1 LEDQELGVRVIE
13 IKFFPQK
20 RRLFMNV
27 MKRKLA
33 VLTLLLIGSAAM
45 AQTKFPEGPI
55 KMVVP
60 FAPGGGVD
68 SAARLL
74 AKQLGSNLNVP
85 VVVEN
90 KPGANGSVGGKFV
103 QTANADG
110 LTLLFSASTHVLAK
124 QVMATPPYDPQSDF
138 AAVAR
143 VGEAPLMMVISPNL
157 PQTKLPEVI
166 AAAKQSPDKW
176 TAALP
181 ALGAASHLG
190 TLMLAKQG
198 NLPNLVT
205 AVYKGTAP
213 ALTDVAGGHVQIQ
226 IDAIVALQ
234 GMAKSG
240 KVKPIMVTSSK
251 RSAVMPNVPTAVE
264 SGYPKFVTESWYG
277 VWAPKST
284 SIEHVQFLN
293 KAINEAVQQ
302 LTKAGALESL
312 GIEPVTESIE
322 EFRKYTAAYVAESA
336 DLLKGAGF
344 KPE

>member
-1 LEDQELGVRVIE
+1 MHQVT
-13 IKFFPQK
+13 
-20 RRLFMNV
+20 RRAAASV
-27 MKRKLA
+27 
-33 VLTLLLIGSAAM
+33 LLLIGSAVM
-45 AQTKFPEGPI
+45 AQTGPI
-55 KMVVP
+55 RMVVP
-60 FAPGGGVD
+60 FAAGGGVD

-74 AKQLGSNLNVP
+74 AKQLGTNLNVP
-85 VVVEN
+85 VIVEN

-103 QTANADG
+103 QISNPDG
-110 LTLLFSASTHVLAK
+110 QTLLFSASTHALAK
-124 QVMATPPYDPQSDF
+124 QVMANPPYDPQTEF

-143 VGEAPLMMVISPNL
+143 VGEAPLMMVISPSL
-157 PQTKLPEVI
+157 PQSNLSEVI
-166 AAAKQSPDKW
+166 AAAKQTPEKW

-190 TLMLAKQG
+190 TLMFAKQG
-198 NLPNLVT
+198 GLSNLTT

-226 IDAIVALQ
+226 IDSIVSLQ

-240 KVKPIMVTSSK
+240 KVKPIIVTSAK

-277 VWAPKST
+277 VWAPKNT
-284 SIEHVQFLN
+284 PNERVQFLN
-293 KAINEAVQQ
+293 KAINEAVNQ
-302 LTKAGALESL
+302 LAKAGSFDAL
-312 GIEPVTESIE
+312 GIEPVVESVE
-322 EFRKYTAAYVAESA
+322 DFRKYTSAYVAESS

>member
-1 LEDQELGVRVIE
+1 MHHIQ
-13 IKFFPQK
+13 
-20 RRLFMNV
+20 RRT
-27 MKRKLA
+27 A
-33 VLTLLLIGSAAM
+33 VLALLLIGSAVM

-60 FAPGGGVD
+60 FAAGGGVD

-74 AKQLGSNLNVP
+74 AKQLGTNLNLP
-85 VVVEN
+85 VIVEN

-103 QTANADG
+103 QSAQPDG

-124 QVMATPPYDPQSDF
+124 QVMANAPYEPQTDF

-143 VGEAPLMMVISPNL
+143 VGEAPLMMVISPSL
-157 PQTKLPEVI
+157 PQTKLSEVI
-166 AAAKQSPDKW
+166 AAAKQNPEKW

-190 TLMLAKQG
+190 TLMFAKQG
-198 NLPNLVT
+198 GLTNLTT

-226 IDAIVALQ
+226 IDSIISLQ

-240 KVKPIMVTSSK
+240 KVKPIIVTSAK

-277 VWAPKST
+277 IWAPNST
-284 SIEHVQFLN
+284 PPERVLFLN
-293 KAINEAVQQ
+293 KAVNEAVAQ
-302 LTKAGALESL
+302 LTKAGAFEPL
-312 GIEPVTESIE
+312 GIEPVTESVE
-322 EFRKYTAAYVAESA
+322 DFRKYMSAYVAESA

>member
-1 LEDQELGVRVIE
+1 MHHIQ
-13 IKFFPQK
+13 
-20 RRLFMNV
+20 RRTV
-27 MKRKLA
+27 ALA
-33 VLTLLLIGSAAM
+33 LLLMASAVM

-60 FAPGGGVD
+60 FAAGGGVD

-74 AKQLGSNLNVP
+74 AKQLGTNLNLP
-85 VVVEN
+85 VIVEN

-103 QTANADG
+103 QNAQPDG
-110 LTLLFSASTHVLAK
+110 HTVLFSASTHVLAK
-124 QVMATPPYDPQSDF
+124 QVMANAPYEPQTDF

-143 VGEAPLMMVISPNL
+143 VGEAPLMMVISPSL
-157 PQTKLPEVI
+157 PQTKLSEVI

-190 TLMLAKQG
+190 TLMFAKQG
-198 NLPNLVT
+198 GLTELTT

-226 IDAIVALQ
+226 IDSIISLQ

-240 KVKPIMVTSSK
+240 KVKPIIVTSAK

-277 VWAPKST
+277 IWAPKST
-284 SIEHVQFLN
+284 PPERVLFLN
-293 KAINEAVQQ
+293 KAVNEAVAQ
-302 LTKAGALESL
+302 LTKAGAFEPL
-312 GIEPVTESIE
+312 GIEPVTESVE
-322 EFRKYTAAYVAESA
+322 DFRKYMSAYVAESA

>member
-1 LEDQELGVRVIE
+1 MPRIT
-13 IKFFPQK
+13 
-20 RRLFMNV
+20 RRI
-27 MKRKLA
+27 A
-33 VLTLLLIGSAAM
+33 ASLLLVAAGAAL
-45 AQTKFPEGPI
+45 AQPRFPDGPI
-55 KMVVP
+55 RLVVP

-68 SAARLL
+68 SAARLI
-74 AKQLGSNLNVP
+74 ARQLGQNLAQSVI
-85 VVVEN
+85 VEN
-90 KPGANGSVGGKFV
+90 KPGANGSVGGKLV
-103 QTANADG
+103 QTAPADG
-110 LTLLFSASTHVLAK
+110 LTLLFSASTHALAR
-124 QVMATPPYDPQSDF
+124 QVMANPPYDPLTDF

-143 VGEAPLMMVISPNL
+143 VGEAPLMMVISPHL
-157 PQTKLPEVI
+157 APTKLSEVI
-166 AAAKQSPDKW
+166 AAARQQPDKW

-198 NLPNLVT
+198 NLTQLVT

-234 GMAKSG
+234 SMAKAG
-240 KVKPIMVTSSK
+240 KVKPIMVTSAR
-251 RSAVMPNVPTAVE
+251 RSSVMPQVPTAIE

-284 SIEHVQFLN
+284 PADRVQALN

-302 LTKAGALESL
+302 LAKAGAFEAL
-312 GIEPVTESIE
+312 GIEPVVESTED
-322 EFRKYTAAYVAESA
+322 FRKYMAAYVNESA